1 MYGGTKAE
9 LERLIKDA
17 ASYTDIQ
24 KEMGVTVDATSMSF
38 DNIVNAIAVV
48 QGHLGIAG
56 ATAAEAAT
64 TIEGSVN
71 SMKAAWS
78 NLVTGIA
85 NENADFEGLIDQFV
99 ESVGTVGENV
109 LPRVE
114 QALLGVGKLVE
125 KSIPI
130 IMNRIPEIV
139 NNFIPKIMQSGFNIL
154 KSLVKGIKTNAKTI
168 VNAAKDLILNFIDG
182 MVDMLPDVIDAGV
195 ELLIGIVEAIPEIA
209 ENILKNMPKIIEA
222 IVVGLG
228 RGAFKVLAAVISLFT
243 PFETEIEKE
252 AKNIET
258 FLSELGSFSDVL
270 NEYANASS
278 DLTKSL
284 SQNGKTLAQLD
295 DEIQTAEDAI
305 TGILREAFQSQG
317 KLREEDLKKIEEYNR
332 KIRELNE
339 EKLSIYQDEQI
350 ANLRRAQLEILG
362 MTPKEAGKSLGKAEA
377 ALNAS
382 NDAVDEIYNARIIM
396 IENHY
401 KATNAIG
408 SEAYKKDLKE
418 AQEWANSQF
427 EINKGYYNQTL
438 KLVESSSDEWVEA
451 DTKKWK
457 NLLNSKYLL
466 NQMVAQDKKFLH
478 MDEFVIEEI
487 KKMNL
492 EATSAFLRLQASLAA
507 SGQEIEEANSKTI
520 STILENFKRLPKSVE
535 KEGKEILLYLIEGM
549 EENIPSLKNA
559 TNLTTKEI
567 LDILDK
573 NLVKNKSSIKIG
585 KDLIDGL
592 SWGIELNAINLQKK
606 MTGIANS
613 VVNAA
618 KKALGI
624 RSPSRIFKNEV
635 GKQIIAG
642 LAEGIEDYAYLAENA
657 MDDVSGDLVNGF
669 DDGYISEY
677 TVSTSNSG
685 DSSNQNDKTEVNVV
699 VSVDDSA
706 NLMGF
711 ARALLPLL
719 KVAEKEVYA

>member
-24 KEMGVTVDATSMSF
+24 KEMGITVDASSMSF

-284 SQNGKTLAQLD
+284 SQNGKTIADID
-295 DEIQTAEDAI
+295 DEIKKTEDNI
-305 TGILREAFQSQG
+305 TEILKKSFG
-317 KLREEDLKKIEEYNR
+317 KQESLRVEDLKRIEEYNR

-362 MTPKEAGKSLGKAEA
+362 MTPKEAAKSLGKAEA

-382 NDAVDEIYNARIIM
+382 NDAVDEIYNARITM
-396 IENHY
+396 IENQY
-401 KATNAIG
+401 KAMNTIG
-408 SEAYKKDLKE
+408 SEAYEKDLKE

-427 EINKGYYNQTL
+427 EINKSYYNQTL

-457 NLLNSKYLL
+457 NLLSSKYLVK
-466 NQMVAQDKKFLH
+466 QMVAQDKELIH
-478 MDEFVIEEI
+478 MDDFVIEEI

-567 LDILDK
+567 LDILDA
-573 NLVKNKSSIKIG
+573 NLVKNKSTIKIG

-699 VSVDDSA
+699 VSVDDNA